1 MSFWVPGTRND
12 IRAGSHEPAAAG
24 RTAVAHRAERAYHCP
39 PMPAV
44 TYDFG
49 GRAALITG
57 GASGV
62 GHGVARLLHAAGAQV
77 ALVDLDETRVT
88 AAAADAGDGVLGLRA
103 DVRRS
108 ADVDAAVATTLQRF
122 GRLDVLV
129 SAAGVA
135 GASLRTLDVDD
146 AEWDLVMDV
155 NATGTFYAMR
165 AALRPMLDAGYGRIV
180 NVASVAGKEGN
191 PMAAAYSAS
200 KAAVI
205 GMTKS
210 VGKDVAGSGVLVNC
224 VTPAPIDTPMLAGLS
239 EEHLHYM
246 LSRVPL
252 GRLATTDEAANLIA
266 FLASE
271 AMTFS
276 TGAAFDLSGGRLTY

>member
-1 MSFWVPGTRND
+1 MRGLSF
-12 IRAGSHEPAAAG
+12 
-24 RTAVAHRAERAYHCP
+24 
-39 PMPAV
+39 
-44 TYDFG
+44 DFT
-49 GRAALITG
+49 GRAALVTG

-62 GHGVARLLHAAGAQV
+62 GQAVAATLHAAGADV
-77 ALVDLDETRVT
+77 ALLDLDRERAE
-88 AAAADAGDGVLGLRA
+88 AAAAGIGSDVLGLAA

-108 ADVDAAVATTLQRF
+108 AEVDAAVAATLARF

-129 SAAGVA
+129 NSAGVA
-135 GASLRTLDVDD
+135 GGSLRTLDVDD
-146 AEWDLVMDV
+146 AEWNLVMDV
-155 NATGTFYAMR
+155 NSSGTFYAMR
-165 AALRPMLDAGYGRIV
+165 AALKPMLAAGYGRIV

-210 VGKDVAGSGVLVNC
+210 VGKDVAGTGVLVNC
-224 VTPAPIDTPMLAGLS
+224 VTPAPIDTPLLQGIS
-239 EEHLHYM
+239 EEHVQYM
-246 LSRVPL
+246 LARVPL
-252 GRLATTDEAANLIA
+252 GRLATTEEAATLIA

-271 AMTFS
+271 AMSFS

>member
-1 MSFWVPGTRND
+1 MTSLTF
-12 IRAGSHEPAAAG
+12 
-24 RTAVAHRAERAYHCP
+24 
-39 PMPAV
+39 
-44 TYDFG
+44 DFT

-62 GHGVARLLHAAGAQV
+62 GLGVARLLRATGADV
-77 ALVDLDETRVT
+77 AVLDVDDGRVT
-88 AAAADAGDGVLGLRA
+88 AAAREIGEGVLGLRA

-108 ADVDAAVATTLQRF
+108 ADVDAAVAETLERF

-129 SAAGVA
+129 NAAGIA
-135 GASLRTLDVDD
+135 GGSLRTLDVDD
-146 AEWDLVMDV
+146 DEWNLVMDV
-155 NATGTFYAMR
+155 NATGTFYCMR

-210 VGKDVAGSGVLVNC
+210 VGKDVAGTGVLVNC
-224 VTPAPIDTPMLAGLS
+224 VTPAPIDTPLLQGIS
-239 EEHLHYM
+239 EEHVQYM
-246 LSRVPL
+246 LARVPL
-252 GRLATTDEAANLIA
+252 GRLATTDEAATLIA

-271 AMTFS
+271 AMSFS

>member
-1 MSFWVPGTRND
+1 MTSLTF
-12 IRAGSHEPAAAG
+12 
-24 RTAVAHRAERAYHCP
+24 
-39 PMPAV
+39 
-44 TYDFG
+44 DFT

-62 GHGVARLLHAAGAQV
+62 GLGVARLLRATGADV
-77 ALVDLDETRVT
+77 AVLDVDDGRVT
-88 AAAADAGDGVLGLRA
+88 AAAREIGEGVLGLRA

-108 ADVDAAVATTLQRF
+108 ADVDAAVAETLERF
-122 GRLDVLV
+122 SRLDVLV
-129 SAAGVA
+129 NAAGIA
-135 GASLRTLDVDD
+135 GGSLRTLDVDD
-146 AEWDLVMDV
+146 DEWNLVMDV
-155 NATGTFYAMR
+155 NATGTFYCMR

-180 NVASVAGKEGN
+180 NLASVAGKEGN

-224 VTPAPIDTPMLAGLS
+224 VTPAPIDTPLLAGLS
-239 EEHLHYM
+239 EEHVQYM

-271 AMTFS
+271 AMSFS

>member
-1 MSFWVPGTRND
+1 M
-12 IRAGSHEPAAAG
+12 EP
-24 RTAVAHRAERAYHCP
+24 
-39 PMPAV
+39 V
-44 TYDFG
+44 TYDFS
-49 GRAALITG
+49 GRVALVTG

-62 GHGVARLLHAAGAQV
+62 GAAVGRLLHRSGAKV
-77 ALVDLDETRVT
+77 GLLDLDQGRVAEV
-88 AAAADAGDGVLGLRA
+88 AAAIDPGVVPLRA

-108 ADVDAAVATTLQRF
+108 AEVEAAVADLVARH

-129 SAAGVA
+129 NAAGVA
-135 GASLRTLDVDD
+135 GRSLRTLEVDD
-146 AEWDLVMDV
+146 DEWDLVMDV
-155 NATGTFYAMR
+155 NASGTFFAMR
-165 AALRPMLDAGYGRIV
+165 AALRPMVQQGYGRIV

-210 VGKDVAGSGVLVNC
+210 VGKDVAGTGVLVNC
-224 VTPAPIDTPMLAGLS
+224 VTPAPIDTPMIAGLS
-239 EEHLHYM
+239 DEHLQYM

-252 GRLATTDEAANLIA
+252 GRLGTTDEAATLIA
-266 FLASE
+266 FLAGE
-271 AMTFS
+271 GMTFS